1 MQNEI
6 EIMRVLRT
14 PPMGS
19 LLVIADG
26 RRLKLL
32 ASVKDDTVRRRILA
46 AIGELIDFA
55 GGYDALVREGVAPP
69 LPTAAAT
76 SSAPAEE
83 PGEELTSEQDAF
95 LNRLERELRQSTL
108 PETGSLTA
116 EPTVLPVDTNDLTT
130 PGVNLV
136 ADIDQIL
143 QRHVAESEALAHR
156 SIHLRQTPGEL
167 LQIVV
172 DGRVYEHPNDIE
184 DARVRD
190 VLKRALK
197 EWEAR

>member
-1 MQNEI
+1 
-6 EIMRVLRT
+6 MRVLRT

-19 LLVIADG
+19 LLVLADG
-26 RRLKLL
+26 RRLKRL
-32 ASVKDDTVRRRILA
+32 ASVKDDTVRRRILV

-69 LPTAAAT
+69 LPKAAAD
-76 SSAPAEE
+76 SLAPAEDAA
-83 PGEELTSEQDAF
+83 EELTSEQDAF
-95 LNRLERELRQSTL
+95 LNRLEQELRRSTL

-116 EPTVLPVDTNDLTT
+116 ERPPAQVDTNEMAT

-136 ADIDQIL
+136 AEIDQIL
-143 QRHVAESEALAHR
+143 QRHVAGSEELAHR

-172 DGRVYEHPNDIE
+172 DGSIYRHPNDIE
-184 DARVRD
+184 DTRVRD
-190 VLKRALK
+190 VLKRALQ

>member
-19 LLVIADG
+19 LVVLADG
-26 RRLKLL
+26 KRLKLL
-32 ASVKDDTVRRRILA
+32 ASVKDDTLRRRILA
-46 AIGELIDFA
+46 AVGELIDFA

-69 LPTAAAT
+69 LPTTAAAST
-76 SSAPAEE
+76 TPVEDA
-83 PGEELTSEQDAF
+83 GEELTSEQDAF
-95 LNRLERELRQSTL
+95 LNQLQRELRESTL
-108 PETGSLTA
+108 PETGSLTGDPA
-116 EPTVLPVDTNDLTT
+116 APQIDANEIAT

-136 ADIDQIL
+136 AEIDQIL
-143 QRHVAESEALAHR
+143 QRHVQGSDELAHR

-172 DGRVYEHPNDIE
+172 DGRVYKHPNDIE
-184 DARVRD
+184 DVRVRD

>member
-6 EIMRVLRT
+6 EVMRVLRT

-19 LLVIADG
+19 LVVIADG

-32 ASVKDDTVRRRILA
+32 ASVKDETVRRRILA

-55 GGYDALVREGVAPP
+55 GGYDALVREGLAPP
-69 LPTAAAT
+69 LTTTAAA
-76 SSAPAEE
+76 SSAPAGEAV
-83 PGEELTSEQDAF
+83 EELTSEQDAF

-116 EPTVLPVDTNDLTT
+116 DPTIISVDMNETAT

-143 QRHVAESEALAHR
+143 QRHVAESKALAHR

-172 DGRVYEHPNDIE
+172 DGSVYKHPNDIE